1 MTAHTPGVV
10 RAVALVGPT
19 GVGKTTLMEALVA
32 GGAGGRRA
40 GARATIGDASP
51 EARAR
56 EHSVEIN
63 LAGFEYMDDR
73 YAVIDCPGAVDF
85 AADGDFAL
93 PAVDLAIVVA
103 DPDPAKAILLQP
115 TLRELERLGVPRMIF
130 VNKIDQAQGA
140 LTDLLSALSTVSTVP
155 VVARQMPIRIG
166 EHITGFLDLAL
177 ERAFA
182 YHEGEPS
189 ERIAPPPDL
198 AEAVADARFH
208 MLEQLAD
215 FDDDLMEKLL
225 SDETPDLSLV
235 FADLVRDLNEGLVVP
250 VLFGDAQKGFG
261 VRRLLKAIRHDV
273 AAPSAVAQ
281 RLGVDGAGAFVFKT
295 SYAGQAGK
303 LAYARVLGGAVG
315 DGADFVLPDGSRNRA
330 GGLFSVQG
338 AALGRINQAQPG
350 DVIAIAKVEQAKI
363 GQFLSLSGSAR
374 SVVCALAPRPPAF
387 SLAISAKARQDDVKL
402 STALARLIEEDPALS
417 LTQEAE
423 THQSLLSGQSETHL
437 QLTLERL
444 KRRFGI
450 DVAAAPPA
458 TPYLETISG
467 GVTQHARHKKQT
479 GGHGQ
484 FGDVTV
490 EIKAQPRG
498 SGFAFSQR
506 ITGGVVPRQW
516 IPAVEQGVRDAMG
529 KGPLGFPVVDV
540 AVALTDGGYHSVD
553 SSEMA
558 FRLAGRAAMDE
569 GLRRCASHLLE
580 PIERVTIHVPTHC
593 TSSVTSLLS
602 AKRGQVLGFQP
613 RADWKGWDT
622 VEAYLPKAERFSLI
636 GELRSLSQGLGSFEF
651 AFDHLA
657 EVSGRLADDIVKAHG
672 EERRVSA

>member
-32 GGAGGRRA
+32 GGAGARRA
-40 GARATIGDASP
+40 GARATIGDASV
-51 EARAR
+51 EAKAR
-56 EHSVEIN
+56 GHSVEIN
-63 LAGFEYMDDR
+63 VAGFEYMDDR

-103 DPDPAKAILLQP
+103 DPDPAKAVLLQP
-115 TLRELERLGVPRMIF
+115 TLRELERLGIPRMIF
-130 VNKIDQAQGA
+130 VNKIDQAQGS
-140 LTDLLSALSTVSTVP
+140 LTDLIAALSTVSSVP
-155 VVARQMPIRIG
+155 VVARQLPIRSG
-166 EHITGFLDLAL
+166 DHVTGYLDLAL

-182 YHEGEPS
+182 YHEGQPS
-189 ERIAPPPDL
+189 ERVPPPPEL
-198 AEAVADARFH
+198 ADEVAEARFH

-215 FDDDLMEKLL
+215 FDDELMEKLL
-225 SDETPDLSLV
+225 SDETPDLALV
-235 FADLVRDLNEGLVVP
+235 FSDLVRDLNEVLVAP

-273 AAPSAVAQ
+273 AAPTAVAE
-281 RLGVDGAGAFVFKT
+281 RLGAEGPGAYVFKT

-303 LAYARVLGGAVG
+303 LAYARILGSAIA
-315 DGADFVLPDGSRNRA
+315 DGADFVLPDGTKNRA

-338 AALGRINQAQPG
+338 GALNRINQALSG
-350 DVIAIAKVEQAKI
+350 DVIAIAKIEQAKA
-363 GQFLSLSGSAR
+363 GQFLSLSGTAQDIDGVVAR
-374 SVVCALAPRPPAF
+374 RTPAY

-402 STALARLIEEDPALS
+402 SSALARLIEEDPALS

-444 KRRFGI
+444 KRRFGV
-450 DVAAAPPA
+450 DVAATPPT
-458 TPYLETISG
+458 TPYLETVSG

-484 FGDVTV
+484 FGDVTI

-498 SGFAFSQR
+498 SGFAFNQR

-540 AVALTDGGYHSVD
+540 AVTLTDGGYHPVD

-569 GLRRCASHLLE
+569 GLRRCSSHLLE
-580 PIERVTIHVPTHC
+580 PIERVTIQVPTSC

-613 RADWKGWDT
+613 REDWKGWDT
-622 VEAYLPKAERFSLI
+622 VEAYLPKAERYGLI

-657 EVSGRLADDIVKAHG
+657 EISGRLADDIVKAHG
-672 EERRVSA
+672 DERRVSA

>member
-1 MTAHTPGVV
+1 
-10 RAVALVGPT
+10 
-19 GVGKTTLMEALVA
+19 
-32 GGAGGRRA
+32 
-40 GARATIGDASP
+40 
-51 EARAR
+51 
-56 EHSVEIN
+56 
-63 LAGFEYMDDR
+63 
-73 YAVIDCPGAVDF
+73 
-85 AADGDFAL
+85 
-93 PAVDLAIVVA
+93 
-103 DPDPAKAILLQP
+103 
-115 TLRELERLGVPRMIF
+115 
-130 VNKIDQAQGA
+130 
-140 LTDLLSALSTVSTVP
+140 
-155 VVARQMPIRIG
+155 
-166 EHITGFLDLAL
+166 
-177 ERAFA
+177 
-182 YHEGEPS
+182 
-189 ERIAPPPDL
+189 
-198 AEAVADARFH
+198 
-208 MLEQLAD
+208 
-215 FDDDLMEKLL
+215 MEKLL
-225 SDETPDLSLV
+225 SDETPDLAMV

-250 VLFGDAQKGFG
+250 VLFGDAMKGYG

-273 AAPSAVAQ
+273 AAPSAAAE
-281 RLGVDGAGAFVFKT
+281 RLGVDGPGAFVFKT

-303 LAYARVLGGAVG
+303 LAYARVLGGPVG
-315 DGADFVLPDGSRNRA
+315 DGADFVLPDGARNRA

-338 AALGRINQAQPG
+338 ATLNRINQAHPG
-350 DVIAIAKVEQAKI
+350 DVIAIAKVEQAKA
-363 GQFLSLSGSAR
+363 GQFLSLSGAAR
-374 SVVCALAPRPPAF
+374 TVACELAPRPPAF

-498 SGFAFSQR
+498 GGFAFSQR

-516 IPAVEQGVRDAMG
+516 IPAVEQGVRDAMA

-540 AVALTDGGYHSVD
+540 AVALIDGGYHSVD

-569 GLRRCASHLLE
+569 GLRHCASHLLE
-580 PIERVTIHVPTHC
+580 PVERVTIHVPTHC
-593 TSSVTSLLS
+593 TSGVTSLLS

-613 RADWKGWDT
+613 REGWKGWDT
-622 VEAYLPKAERFSLI
+622 VEAYLPKAERFGLI

-657 EVSGRLADDIVKAHG
+657 EVTGRLADDIVKAHG
-672 EERRVSA
+672 